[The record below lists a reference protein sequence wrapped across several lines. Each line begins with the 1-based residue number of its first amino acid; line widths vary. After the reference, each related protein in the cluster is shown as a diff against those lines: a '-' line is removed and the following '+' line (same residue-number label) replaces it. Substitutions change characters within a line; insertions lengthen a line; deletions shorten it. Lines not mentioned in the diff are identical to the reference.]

1 MVDGSGSGSSEAIV
15 ASQSIVSTWLIPI
28 MWRAGTF
35 IGGLFFL
42 AVGAL
47 YYKQVSRPTEE
58 PLPALPSLGGRLHIF
73 SKHDELHNFTTLS
86 IFPFPFSGIPPLLSL
101 DRWRSTSSRRQPTAV
116 SESRRAWNPVRNP
129 LHQM

>member
-1 MVDGSGSGSSEAIV
+1 MADGSGSGSSEAIV

-47 YYKQVSRPTEE
+47 YYKQVSRP
-58 PLPALPSLGGRLHIF
+58 
-73 SKHDELHNFTTLS
+73 
-86 IFPFPFSGIPPLLSL
+86 LLVVQL
-101 DRWRSTSSRRQPTAV
+101 
-116 SESRRAWNPVRNP
+116 P
-129 LHQM
+129 LHTYMYITLALRCKMQASLSATRVMLDLSSVPGMLVTLRLKASRE

>member
-1 MVDGSGSGSSEAIV
+1 MTMVDGSGSGSSEAIV

-58 PLPALPSLGGRLHIF
+58 PLALP
-73 SKHDELHNFTTLS
+73 EEHNTYKT
-86 IFPFPFSGIPPLLSL
+86 P
-101 DRWRSTSSRRQPTAV
+101 
-116 SESRRAWNPVRNP
+116 
-129 LHQM
+129 

>member
-1 MVDGSGSGSSEAIV
+1 MNTIFQSKVIMVDGSGSGSSEAIV

-47 YYKQVSRPTEE
+47 YYKQVSRPTHDTRV
-58 PLPALPSLGGRLHIF
+58 PLGAMSCLAACA
-73 SKHDELHNFTTLS
+73 T
-86 IFPFPFSGIPPLLSL
+86 
-101 DRWRSTSSRRQPTAV
+101 
-116 SESRRAWNPVRNP
+116 
-129 LHQM
+129 